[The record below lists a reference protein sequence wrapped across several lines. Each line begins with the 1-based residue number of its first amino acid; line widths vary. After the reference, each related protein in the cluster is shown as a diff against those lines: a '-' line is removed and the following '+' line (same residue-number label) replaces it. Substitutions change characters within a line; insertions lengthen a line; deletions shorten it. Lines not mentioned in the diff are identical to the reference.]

1 MANGDK
7 SGVYNPF
14 AHPTEYTYPQTSS
27 GGFYEQ
33 DRALFQGGS
42 NSVPFSTLPQELT
55 GFDITQFFPNNQP
68 QVSTPAYTANPR
80 LNEMTAIQPIG
91 INPLSVNMQDNIQ
104 YASAAPAYNPTTS
117 AAGGE
122 GGFGARFGAN
132 LATPQA
138 MAGMATGIGGI
149 VQGLIGRGKRRDAQ
163 IAAQGEFD
171 KMRGQYLDLDTSNL
185 RADSENRYMNM
196 ENAYEDLTVNR
207 QQAEFERN
215 MFRQQ
220 QANMTQGLRGA
231 AGGSGIAGLAQAMAN
246 QGQIAAQR
254 AGASIGQQE
263 SRNQMY
269 KAQEA
274 SKIQFAQRGDD
285 VRVEQAIQ
293 AGAEKGRSL
302 DWQKTSTLFGMAQ
315 QDLAAKNNAIAQA
328 NAALYGGIGSLVGT
342 VGSAAIGGI
351 SG

>member
-91 INPLSVNMQDNIQ
+91 TQLPVNMQDNIQ
-104 YASAAPAYNPTTS
+104 YTSAAPAYNPTTS

-138 MAGMATGIGGI
+138 MAGVATGIGGI

-315 QDLAAKNNAIAQA
+315 QDLAAKNNAIARA

-351 SG
+351 GG